1 MEIKRVIFV
10 GMPEE
15 KRKYSYAEYM
25 FLDEDFLC
33 EVLDGEII
41 SMSPSPTPKHQDVV
55 DELTAEF
62 KMFLRGKEC
71 MAFSSPIDVCLF
83 AEHEMKYEEIK
94 DWVQPDLI
102 VVCDRSKIGEKNIIG
117 APDLVIEVLSPSTTK
132 NDRLIKYKNYEKAG
146 VREYWIVDPYHM
158 SVEVYEL
165 NKNSFDR
172 TGIYLKEDNL
182 NVGILE
188 GFSINLGN
196 IFKN

>member
-1 MEIKRVIFV
+1 M

-25 FLDEDFLC
+25 SLDEDFLC

-196 IFKN
+196 IFKD

>member
-1 MEIKRVIFV
+1 M

-196 IFKN
+196 IFKD

>member
-1 MEIKRVIFV
+1 M

-172 TGIYLKEDNL
+172 TGIYLKEDNV

-196 IFKN
+196 IFKD

>member
-196 IFKN
+196 IFKD

>member
-1 MEIKRVIFV
+1 M

-15 KRKYSYAEYM
+15 KRKYSYTEYM
-25 FLDEDFLC
+25 SLDEDFLC

-196 IFKN
+196 IFKD